1 MNLKLAIQ
9 KKGRLQEDSMKLLKE
24 SGLDFELGGRE
35 QLMINVKN
43 FPLEIYLL
51 RNSDIPQYLEDGVV
65 DIAILGDNTIAEAVV
80 DVQKIKPLHFG
91 QCKLCLAIPKETPY
105 TDIQFF
111 QHKTIATSYPNTL
124 KKFLKENNIE
134 AKIHEINGSV
144 ELSIKMGLANA
155 ICDLVS
161 TGSTLLS
168 NGLKE
173 VSCVLKSE
181 VGLFAKQHLEAQQ
194 VDTLNALLFRMNSV
208 LNAKQNKYILMN
220 VPNDKIDQI
229 LRILPG
235 MKSPTVLPLA
245 DATWSSVHTV
255 IQKDNFWDI
264 IQQLKL
270 AGAEGILVIPIEQMI
285 L

>member
-181 VGLFAKQHLEAQQ
+181 VGLFAKQHLEEQQ

>member
-24 SGLDFELGGRE
+24 CGLDFELGGRE

-181 VGLFAKQHLEAQQ
+181 VGLFAKQYLEAQQ

>member
-181 VGLFAKQHLEAQQ
+181 VGLFAKQYLEAQQ